1 LYNAYGS
8 NVYKKYQVN
17 MGSPYQ
23 VKPKKP
29 PASKAVVSEPKI
41 NPQEEAEEILENAR
55 LEAEGILQKASE
67 EANRMLEEA
76 RYKIAAF
83 MLEAEQQ
90 AKEEG
95 YKNGEALARQHYQSL
110 LDEAEALRLQ
120 AREVLENTV
129 SGLEEEMVNTVL
141 EIGRKIIGME
151 LSQNRDVILGLIRT
165 ALLGSSVSDEIVIH
179 VSPDDYEYV
188 EENKDKLIINGKS
201 NRNIKIYEDC
211 AMKKGEC
218 YVETGYGSVDS
229 SIETQFE
236 SIERSF
242 RELLG
247 SNVSLDQAACTVE

>member
-1 LYNAYGS
+1 MYNAYGS

-17 MGSPYQ
+17 IGTPYP

-29 PASKAVVSEPKI
+29 AVSKPADPEPRLS
-41 NPQEEAEEILENAR
+41 PQDQAEEILEKAR
-55 LEAEGILQKASE
+55 LEAERIISEASG
-67 EANRMLEEA
+67 EANKMLEEA
-76 RYKIAAF
+76 RQKIAEY
-83 MLEAEQQ
+83 MLEAEQK

-95 YKNGEALARQHYQSL
+95 YKNGETLARQHYQSL
-110 LDEAEALRLQ
+110 LDEAEALRQQ

-129 SGLEEEMVNTVL
+129 SSLEEEMVNTVL

-151 LSQNRDVILGLIRT
+151 ISQNRDAILGLIRT
-165 ALLGSSVSDEIVIH
+165 AMLGSSISDEIIVH

-188 EENKDKLIINGKS
+188 EENRDKLVLNGKNS
-201 NRNIKIYEDC
+201 RNIKIYEDC
-211 AMKKGEC
+211 SLKKGEC

-236 SIERSF
+236 NIERTF

-247 SNVSLDQAACTVE
+247 NNISPE